1 MVIIS
6 PPKLNVDIPVT
17 VTRKQALHKALH
29 ITLDALLRGL
39 TMSEPSRRAEFWA
52 GARDTFPL
60 IVGAIP
66 FGIIFGALGV
76 TSGLSAAATLSMSLF
91 VFAGSAQ
98 FIAAGLVAQGVSVP
112 FIILTTF
119 VVNLRHALYSATLA
133 PHVRHLPQKWLI
145 PLGFWLT
152 DETFAVVVTR
162 YTSGDTSP
170 YWHWYQLGSSIAM
183 YLNWQACTLIGL
195 VAGQSF
201 QGIEN
206 LGLNF
211 AMVVTFIGLVVPAVQ
226 TRPVLVS
233 VLVAGAVAV
242 LAYPLENKI
251 GLIIAALCGVIAGV
265 VAETYLPQPKPTLEQ
280 ERAV

>member
-1 MVIIS
+1 MD
-6 PPKLNVDIPVT
+6 NT
-17 VTRKQALHKALH
+17 
-29 ITLDALLRGL
+29 
-39 TMSEPSRRAEFWA
+39 SRRAELWA

-76 TSGLSAAATLSMSLF
+76 TNGLSPVATMSMSLF

-98 FIAAGLVAQGVSVP
+98 FIAAGLAAQGVSIS

-119 VVNLRHALYSATLA
+119 VVNLRHVLYSATLA
-133 PHVRHLPQKWLI
+133 PHVRQLSQKWLL

-162 YTSGDTSP
+162 YNRGDGSP
-170 YWHWYQLGSSIAM
+170 HKHWYYLGSSIAM
-183 YLNWQACTLIGL
+183 YVNWQICTLIGL
-195 VAGQSF
+195 IAGQSF

-211 AMVVTFIGLVVPAVQ
+211 AMIVTFIGLVVPAVR

-233 VLVAGAVAV
+233 VIVAGVVAV

-265 VAETYLPQPKPTLEQ
+265 AAEAYLPQPKTALDQ
-280 ERAV
+280 ERAA

>member
-1 MVIIS
+1 M
-6 PPKLNVDIPVT
+6 DDT
-17 VTRKQALHKALH
+17 
-29 ITLDALLRGL
+29 
-39 TMSEPSRRAEFWA
+39 SRRAELWA

-76 TSGLSAAATLSMSLF
+76 TNGLSPAATMSMSLF

-98 FIAAGLVAQGVSVP
+98 FIAAGLVAQSMSIP
-112 FIILTTF
+112 IIIVTTF

-133 PHVRHLPQKWLI
+133 PHVRHLPQKWLL

-162 YTSGDTSP
+162 YNRGDESP
-170 YWHWYQLGSSIAM
+170 HKHWYQLGSSIAM

-195 VAGQSF
+195 IAGQSF
-201 QGIEN
+201 KGIEN
-206 LGLNF
+206 LGLGF
-211 AMVVTFIGLVVPAVQ
+211 AMIVTFIGLVVPAVR
-226 TRPVLVS
+226 TRPILVS
-233 VLVAGAVAV
+233 VIVAGVVAV

-265 VAETYLPQPKPTLEQ
+265 AAEVYLPQPQAMLDQ
-280 ERAV
+280 ERAA

>member
-1 MVIIS
+1 MNS
-6 PPKLNVDIPVT
+6 
-17 VTRKQALHKALH
+17 
-29 ITLDALLRGL
+29 
-39 TMSEPSRRAEFWA
+39 PSRRAEFWA
-52 GARDTFPL
+52 GVRDTFPL

-76 TSGLSAAATLSMSLF
+76 TNGLSPAATLSMSLF

-98 FIAAGLVAQGVSVP
+98 FIAAGLTAQGVGII
-112 FIILTTF
+112 FIVLTTF

-133 PHVRHLPQKWLI
+133 PHVRHLPQKWLV

-162 YTSGDTSP
+162 YNHDDSSP
-170 YWHWYQLGSSIAM
+170 HKHWYQLGSSVAM
-183 YLNWQACTLIGL
+183 YGNWQLCTLIGL

-201 QGIEN
+201 QDIEN
-206 LGLNF
+206 WGLDF
-211 AMVVTFIGLVVPAVQ
+211 AMIVTFIGLVVPAVQ
-226 TRPVLVS
+226 TRPILVS
-233 VLVAGAVAV
+233 VIVAGAVAV

-265 VAETYLPQPKPTLEQ
+265 AAELYSQPKEVLDQ
-280 ERAV
+280 ERAA

>member
-1 MVIIS
+1 
-6 PPKLNVDIPVT
+6 
-17 VTRKQALHKALH
+17 
-29 ITLDALLRGL
+29 
-39 TMSEPSRRAEFWA
+39 MSELSRRAELWA

-76 TSGLSAAATLSMSLF
+76 TSGLSPAATMSMSLF

-98 FIAAGLVAQGVSVP
+98 FIAAGLVAQSVSIP

-133 PHVRHLPQKWLI
+133 PHVRHLSQKWLL

-162 YTSGDTSP
+162 YNRGDHSP
-170 YWHWYQLGSSIAM
+170 YKHWYQLGSSIAM
-183 YLNWQACTLIGL
+183 YGNWQLCTLIGL
-195 VAGQSF
+195 IAGQSF
-201 QGIEN
+201 RGIEN
-206 LGLNF
+206 LGLDF
-211 AMVVTFIGLVVPAVQ
+211 AMIVTFIGLVVPAVQ
-226 TRPVLVS
+226 TRPILVS
-233 VLVAGAVAV
+233 VVVAGVVAV

-251 GLIIAALCGVIAGV
+251 GLILAALCGVIAGV
-265 VAETYLPQPKPTLEQ
+265 AAETYLPQSKAVLEE
-280 ERAV
+280 ERAA

>member
-1 MVIIS
+1 MG
-6 PPKLNVDIPVT
+6 
-17 VTRKQALHKALH
+17 
-29 ITLDALLRGL
+29 DAPL
-39 TMSEPSRRAEFWA
+39 SRRTEFWA

-76 TSGLSAAATLSMSLF
+76 TSGLSPAATLSMSLF

-133 PHVRHLPQKWLI
+133 PHVRHLPQKWLL

-162 YTSGDTSP
+162 YTGGDSSP
-170 YWHWYQLGSSIAM
+170 HRHWYHLGSSIAM
-183 YLNWQACTLIGL
+183 YANWQLCTLAGL

-201 QGIEN
+201 KGIEN

-211 AMVVTFIGLVVPAVQ
+211 AMIVTFIGLVVPAVK

-233 VLVAGAVAV
+233 VIVAGGVAV
-242 LAYPLENKI
+242 LAYPLQNKL
-251 GLIIAALCGVIAGV
+251 GLIIAALCGVLAGV
-265 VAETYLPQPKPTLEQ
+265 LAETYLSQPKVVLDQ
-280 ERAV
+280 EGAA

>member
-1 MVIIS
+1 
-6 PPKLNVDIPVT
+6 
-17 VTRKQALHKALH
+17 
-29 ITLDALLRGL
+29 
-39 TMSEPSRRAEFWA
+39 MSDTSRRTELWT

-76 TSGLSAAATLSMSLF
+76 NSGLSATATMAMSLF

-98 FIAAGLVAQGVSVP
+98 FIGAGLVAQGVSIP
-112 FIILTTF
+112 IIIVTTF

-133 PHVRHLPQKWLI
+133 PHVKHLSQKWLL

-162 YTSGDTSP
+162 YNHGDQSP
-170 YWHWYQLGSSIAM
+170 HKHWYQLGSSIAM
-183 YLNWQACTLIGL
+183 YLNWQLCTLIGL

-206 LGLNF
+206 LGLDF
-211 AMVVTFIGLVVPAVQ
+211 AMVVTFIGLVVPAVK
-226 TRPVLVS
+226 TWPVLVS
-233 VLVAGAVAV
+233 VIVAGVVAV
-242 LAYPLENKI
+242 LAYPLENKV

-265 VAETYLPQPKPTLEQ
+265 IAETYLPQPKTKPVQ
-280 ERAV
+280 ESAA

>member
-1 MVIIS
+1 MRE
-6 PPKLNVDIPVT
+6 L
-17 VTRKQALHKALH
+17 
-29 ITLDALLRGL
+29 
-39 TMSEPSRRAEFWA
+39 SRRAEFWA

-76 TSGLSAAATLSMSLF
+76 TSGLSPAATLAMSLF

-98 FIAAGLVAQGVSVP
+98 FIAAGLVAQGVSMP

-133 PHVRHLPQKWLI
+133 PHVRHLSQKWLV

-162 YTSGDTSP
+162 YNRDDSSP
-170 YWHWYQLGSSIAM
+170 HKHWYQLGSSIAM
-183 YLNWQACTLIGL
+183 YSNWQMCTLIGL
-195 VAGQSF
+195 IAGQSF

-211 AMVVTFIGLVVPAVQ
+211 AMIVTFIGLVVPAIQ
-226 TRPVLVS
+226 TRPILVS
-233 VLVAGAVAV
+233 VIVAGVVAV

-251 GLIIAALCGVIAGV
+251 GLIIAAFCGVIAGLA
-265 VAETYLPQPKPTLEQ
+265 AETCLPQPKAMLE
-280 ERAV
+280 EEHAA

>member
-1 MVIIS
+1 MHE
-6 PPKLNVDIPVT
+6 L
-17 VTRKQALHKALH
+17 
-29 ITLDALLRGL
+29 
-39 TMSEPSRRAEFWA
+39 SRREEFWA

-76 TSGLSAAATLSMSLF
+76 TSGLSPAATLSMSLF

-98 FIAAGLVAQGVSVP
+98 FIAAGLVAQGVSIP
-112 FIILTTF
+112 FIVLTTF

-133 PHVRHLPQKWLI
+133 PHVRHLSQKWLL

-162 YTSGDTSP
+162 YNRGDSSP
-170 YWHWYQLGSSIAM
+170 HKHWYQLGSSIAM
-183 YLNWQACTLIGL
+183 YGNWQLCTLIGL

-211 AMVVTFIGLVVPAVQ
+211 AMIVTFIGLVVPAVQ
-226 TRPVLVS
+226 TRPILLS
-233 VLVAGAVAV
+233 VIVAGVVAL
-242 LAYPLENKI
+242 LAYPLDNKI
-251 GLIIAALCGVIAGV
+251 GLILAALCGVIVGV
-265 VAETYLPQPKPTLEQ
+265 VAEMVLPQPEAMLEQ
-280 ERAV
+280 ERAA